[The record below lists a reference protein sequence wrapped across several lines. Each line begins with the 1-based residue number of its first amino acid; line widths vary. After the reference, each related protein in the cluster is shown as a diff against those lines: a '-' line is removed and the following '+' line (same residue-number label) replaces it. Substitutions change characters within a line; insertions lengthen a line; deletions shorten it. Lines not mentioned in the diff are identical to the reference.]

1 MALTDKLTAIAD
13 ATRAKTGTTNQMT
26 LDEIATAINGIS
38 SKKRIIILSYP
49 TYNQS
54 YPYYMIQHS
63 SYSQNIDTNFTFY
76 LVFGCYI
83 TGTSGMVGK
92 IVKVDRSN
100 STINEVDTLGSF
112 GSPATLHYSIN
123 ENGIKISTD
132 SSNKTMTF
140 SSQTSNQ
147 GYVNLFGVQK

>member
-38 SKKRIIILSYP
+38 IEKGMTLMSYP
-49 TYNQS
+49 MANKS
-54 YPYYMIQHS
+54 YSVFTIQHS
-63 SYSQNIDTNFTFY
+63 SYSEYVNTNFPFF

-92 IVKVDRSN
+92 IVRVDRN
-100 STINEVDTLGSF
+100 KSTINELSF
-112 GSPATLHYSIN
+112 GSSATLHYSMDETKIA
-123 ENGIKISTD
+123 ISTD
-132 SSNKTMTF
+132 SNSTLRF
-140 SSQTSNQ
+140 SQTSTQ
-147 GYVNLFGVQK
+147 GYVNLIGVEK

>member
-38 SKKRIIILSYP
+38 SKEGIMIVGSPAPKNPVSLV
-49 TYNQS
+49 T
-54 YPYYMIQHS
+54 IQHS
-63 SYSQNIDTNFTFY
+63 FYSPYIDTNFSFY

-92 IVKVDRSN
+92 IVKVDRNN

-112 GSPATLHYSIN
+112 GSSATLHYSMN
-123 ENGIKISTD
+123 ETIIAIAVN
-132 SSNKTMTF
+132 SNKTMTF
-140 SSQTSNQ
+140 SQTSNR
-147 GYVNLFGVQK
+147 GFINIIGVKK

>member
-38 SKKRIIILSYP
+38 SKKRMIIMSYP

-54 YPYYMIQHS
+54 FSTYTIQHS

-83 TGTSGMVGK
+83 TGTNGMVGR
-92 IVKVDRSN
+92 ILKVDRNES
-100 STINEVDTLGSF
+100 IIQEVDTIGSF
-112 GSPATLHYSIN
+112 GSSGKLYYSMNKTEIAIATN
-123 ENGIKISTD
+123 
-132 SSNKTMTF
+132 SNQTMTF
-140 SSQTSNQ
+140 SQTSTQ

>member
-26 LDEIATAINGIS
+26 LDEITTAINGIS
-38 SKKRIIILSYP
+38 SKKRMIIMSYP

-54 YPYYMIQHS
+54 FSTYTIQHS
-63 SYSQNIDTNFTFY
+63 SYSGNIDTNFTFY

-92 IVKVDRSN
+92 ILKVDRNKS
-100 STINEVDTLGSF
+100 IIQEVDTIGSF
-112 GSPATLHYSIN
+112 GSSATLHYSMD
-123 ENGIKISTD
+123 ENGIAISTG
-132 SSNKTMTF
+132 SSNKKMTF
-140 SSQTSNQ
+140 SQTSTQ

>member
-38 SKKRIIILSYP
+38 GGKRIIILSYP
-49 TYNQS
+49 TYNVQ
-54 YPYYMIQHS
+54 YPTYAIQHS
-63 SYSQNIDTNFTFY
+63 SYSENIDTNFTFY
-76 LVFGCYI
+76 LVFGCNI

-92 IVKVDRSN
+92 ILKVDRNKS
-100 STINEVDTLGSF
+100 IIQEVDTIGSF
-112 GSPATLHYSIN
+112 GSSATLYYSMD
-123 ENGIKISTD
+123 ENRIAISTG
-132 SSNKTMTF
+132 SSNKKMTF
-140 SSQTSNQ
+140 S

>member
-38 SKKRIIILSYP
+38 SKKRVIILSYP
-49 TYNQS
+49 TYNES
-54 YPYYMIQHS
+54 YPYYGIQHS
-63 SYSQNIDTNFTFY
+63 SYSKSIDTNFTFY

-92 IVKVDRSN
+92 ILKVDRNKS
-100 STINEVDTLGSF
+100 IIQEVDTIGSF
-112 GSPATLHYSIN
+112 GSSATLQYSIN
-123 ENGIKISTD
+123 ESMIKISTG

-140 SSQTSNQ
+140 S
-147 GYVNLFGVQK
+147 GYVNLFGISK

>member
-38 SKKRIIILSYP
+38 IEKGMLIMSYP
-49 TYNQS
+49 AYNAQSTYG
-54 YPYYMIQHS
+54 IQHS
-63 SYSQNIDTNFTFY
+63 SYSQNIDTNFPFF

-92 IVKVDRSN
+92 ILKVDRNKS
-100 STINEVDTLGSF
+100 IIQEVDTIGSF
-112 GSPATLHYSIN
+112 GSPATLHYSMDESRIA
-123 ENGIKISTD
+123 ISTG
-132 SSNKTMTF
+132 SSNKKMTF
-140 SSQTSNQ
+140 SQTSNQ
-147 GYVNLFGVQK
+147 GYINLIGVRK

>member
-38 SKKRIIILSYP
+38 SKKKIIILSYP
-49 TYNQS
+49 TYNAQ
-54 YPYYMIQHS
+54 YPTYAIQHS
-63 SYSQNIDTNFTFY
+63 SYSENIDTNFTFY
-76 LVFGCYI
+76 LVFGCNI

-92 IVKVDRSN
+92 ILKVDRNKS
-100 STINEVDTLGSF
+100 IIQEVDTIGSF
-112 GSPATLHYSIN
+112 ESSTSLNYSIN
-123 ENGIKISTD
+123 ENRIEISTG

-140 SSQTSNQ
+140 S

>member
-38 SKKRIIILSYP
+38 IEKGIIILSYP
-49 TYNQS
+49 MANKS
-54 YPYYMIQHS
+54 YSLFTIKHS
-63 SYSQNIDTNFTFY
+63 SYSENIDTNFPFY

-92 IVKVDRSN
+92 ILKVDRNKS
-100 STINEVDTLGSF
+100 IIQEVDTIGSF
-112 GSPATLHYSIN
+112 GSSATLYYSMD
-123 ENGIKISTD
+123 ENGIAIGTG
-132 SSNKTMTF
+132 SSNKKMTF
-140 SSQTSNQ
+140 SQTSTQ